1 MSGGSLI
8 VPDLSRK
15 IEGPL
20 FAGYSI
26 GRSSSNGIGGS
37 LGEILLWDH
46 SNETYL
52 RRRHHFNTVVI
63 RFSACYKMKVG
74 FWGGL
79 FLFNS
84 NINDLLVSR
93 FFFSLFF

>member
-1 MSGGSLI
+1 MG
-8 VPDLSRK
+8 R
-15 IEGPL
+15 
-20 FAGYSI
+20 YSFPTYL
-26 GRSSSNGIGGS
+26 GRSKGLCSQGIVLAGAHPNGVGGS

-74 FWGGL
+74 FLGGL

-84 NINDLLVSR
+84 NVNDLLVSR

>member
-1 MSGGSLI
+1 M
-8 VPDLSRK
+8 
-15 IEGPL
+15 
-20 FAGYSI
+20 
-26 GRSSSNGIGGS
+26 
-37 LGEILLWDH
+37 GEILLWDH

-74 FWGGL
+74 FLGGL

-84 NINDLLVSR
+84 NVNDLLVSR
-93 FFFSLFF
+93 FFFLFFFLGKGASNPRKKKLKFTYISLNTSL

>member
-1 MSGGSLI
+1 M
-8 VPDLSRK
+8 
-15 IEGPL
+15 
-20 FAGYSI
+20 AGAHP
-26 GRSSSNGIGGS
+26 NGIGGS

-74 FWGGL
+74 FLGGL

-84 NINDLLVSR
+84 NVNDLLVSR
-93 FFFSLFF
+93 FFFSFFF